1 MPSLTIYCSSCER
14 PIEAAD
20 RGDEFLYPARCP
32 DCASETHLVVLS
44 GPVRVKRDQDEW
56 RVSALTPEEVETAA
70 WCGAPSSSQ
79 QVVAPPV
86 FPDDEPGPE

>member
-20 RGDEFLYPARCP
+20 REGEFFYPNRCP

-44 GPVRVKRDQDEW
+44 GPVRVSRELDDW
-56 RVSALTPEEVETAA
+56 RVSVLTPEEVETAA

-79 QVVAPPV
+79 QVAAQPV
-86 FPDDEPGPE
+86 LPDDEPE